1 MLLSDTIFE
10 TFNAIS
16 ANKARSGLT
25 VLGIVIGI
33 ASVIAMLAIGNGA
46 QKDIT
51 DQIEGIGSNLLM
63 VMPGAQK
70 GFGYAARGGGGSS
83 ETLTM
88 EDSETIQKQVSLIE
102 QVAPTSSGKQQLIS
116 TTNNS
121 NNNVT
126 GVTAEYSEVKNI
138 EIAQGSFI
146 SEKQNNSKS
155 KVVVLGPDVATELFE
170 NEEDVI
176 GKKIR
181 INGIN
186 FSIIGVTESKGGSGM
201 TNEDENVY
209 IPLASYQQ
217 YLQGDDYLSLINL
230 QIIDQES
237 MTEAQAQVEELLLV
251 RHGIDNSDEAD
262 FSIFNQSDIVEMAS
276 SATQVF
282 TVLLGAVAGISLVV
296 GGIGIMNMMLTNVT
310 ERTRE
315 IGLRKSIGAK
325 KNDISQQFLFESI
338 VLTFIGGA
346 VGILLGIG
354 VALGVAKF
362 GGISTEISMFS
373 IILAVGVSALIG
385 IVFGYYPARRAA
397 NLNPIEALRYE

>member
-10 TFNAIS
+10 TFSAIT

-46 QKDIT
+46 QKEIT

-63 VMPGAQK
+63 VMPGSQK
-70 GFGYAARGGGGSS
+70 SFGYAAKGGGGSS
-83 ETLTM
+83 ETLTA
-88 EDSETIQKQVSLIE
+88 EDSEVIKEQISLVE
-102 QVAPTSSGKQQLIS
+102 NVAPVSSGRQQIVS
-116 TTNNS
+116 STNN
-121 NNNVT
+121 NNNTVMGIT
-126 GVTAEYSEVKNI
+126 PEYSEVKNI
-138 EIAQGSFI
+138 EISQGIFI
-146 SEKQNNSKS
+146 TEKQNQNKS
-155 KVVVLGPDVATELFE
+155 KVVILGPDVVEDLFPD
-170 NEEDVI
+170 EEEVV
-176 GKKIR
+176 GEKVR
-181 INGIN
+181 INGVN
-186 FSIIGVTESKGGSGM
+186 FLITGITESKGGSGM
-201 TNEDENVY
+201 KNEDENVY
-209 IPLASYQQ
+209 IPLTTYQQ
-217 YLQGDDYLSLINL
+217 YFLGDNYLSLINL
-230 QIIDQES
+230 QVVDQDS
-237 MTEAQAQVEELLLV
+237 MTEAQSQVEELLME
-251 RHGIDNSDEAD
+251 RHGFDNLEEAD
-262 FSIFNQSDIVEMAS
+262 FSILNQSDIVEMAS

-282 TVLLGAVAGISLVV
+282 TVLLGAVAGVSLVV

-338 VLTFIGGA
+338 VLTFIGGV
-346 VGILLGIG
+346 VGILLGVG

-362 GGISTEISMFS
+362 GSISTEISMFS
-373 IILAVGVSALIG
+373 IVLAVGVSAFIG